1 MSENKEES
9 NPTTKSNDTIL
20 ELQLGDVINI
30 TDPLNEVLNEQT
42 FIIDYID
49 KSKTYLINTDSLD
62 RIRVPISPEGI
73 IGDGTITRIAI
84 LSRSDT
90 PSYARQ
96 NGLVPGKWI
105 NIHFGGDFPVIITG
119 EITNLENDM
128 IEIRSID
135 GDVIYL
141 NFDYKGLPENLPIEM
156 IEIRE
161 KPTKPLTS
169 EEKIRQLQAQQGEV
183 EEGEVEEGEQVAA
196 PFDLPEIEKEKEYID
211 PEKMQL
217 TVPLRNIKDQVREF
231 IIRADQVKFGNE
243 ELGPII
249 QYVDVST
256 KSQRYSI
263 ETQVS
268 DLLDELLS
276 TVPNAQR
283 TPRVLNNIHI
293 MIERFKQLREKFSFF
308 DQYGNVDGVL
318 VNEST
323 FKPIVDTYFRNF
335 KLNLY
340 WILPVVKNIKKVYD
354 VEDVEK
360 ENNDIDEIN
369 LEMDLKNIRELINN
383 YKSNDLPEGQTSYSA
398 LYSGL
403 NPFFTP
409 FELVGDD
416 KQNGVICNKNV
427 NDDINTIIDNL
438 GEMYS
443 SVFHNNGI
451 RNRKF
456 VIQKYTTSLSKLNAT
471 DLTGAKFVSVRTNI
485 VENDTMSI
493 KSFLTLPEPV
503 IRFSKINLPG
513 TTILDKANLNLHF
526 FNYWQLFKKEKL
538 EEIFIDNFE
547 KEIDYNEH
555 DFANNIK
562 KFVLDLS
569 EDEIKAMKSKDLY
582 KKFVKSIIPKTK
594 VLFNLMKKYIVGKL
608 SIVDVVSYLE
618 PFLIYTDDLTY
629 KQYED
634 IIEFI
639 SNQIRFYNKK
649 YQERKNIFRML
660 IAKRTNLSTISSN
673 VYSVMTLLDKKLRDE
688 IFDKDYQITNP
699 ENVFSNL
706 EILRKLYLRDYTK
719 LYTTAISVQNFPL
732 MFPTEFSNL
741 FEEEK
746 NKIDGR
752 LKKEET
758 NDKCKTI
765 TIAKYYTTL
774 DAIRGDNDKTIYF
787 DKKYD
792 KTNYGLLE
800 EHYSKE
806 VLTMSPEELKEYITK
821 DLMRKKR
828 LSETDADY
836 LADTL
841 VNGYKKVL
849 DGQFAILYK
858 GLNENISD
866 EVDYYIRTDNK
877 WELDSELSKE
887 GINTDE
893 STLLC
898 DMQKQCTNIPSEIDD
913 KCESLKADELGI
925 QTKLLKDVIGE
936 FDAKYKFSREQLK
949 EHISKQLIY
958 YQDVIVSLMKIET
971 NNMLKYNNQQ
981 YKLGLNTED
990 DISSKPFCPYQ
1001 EVLNLILRQQDFVE
1015 KQANIIKF
1023 VNSYTRQAL
1032 KGLGPLNEFET
1043 ENWLYCIKTN
1053 VPILPTFKFTLAE
1066 AFIVKGQYGYK
1077 DTLEIIKS
1085 QIGKLSDDGD
1095 WWVDKHSGWPICQVD
1110 FDIEEGYEDGFR
1122 VVTRAVL
1129 EEDAGNKIVSALAE
1143 KAKIYSTP
1151 ETKTISNIVNTLSI
1165 AMGINI
1171 EIQKEFIIN
1180 CVEYAIRSKVQ
1191 PEADYKRLLREAQEK
1206 GKKLPSYNDYY
1217 NTSLL
1222 YYTLGMFLIAIQT
1235 CIPSVK
1241 TRKTHPGCVRSFS
1254 GYPFEGTGDLS
1265 SLIYLGCVSYDIRES
1280 GEPWNVLKGK
1290 KREFITEKIKLSI
1303 DSFLLSL
1310 PEVNQKFEEK
1320 TNYLLTSGP
1329 EEIPEEHDISNWF
1342 QFLPPLV
1349 KFNIKHLVNISSEF
1363 KRSLNTDLRI
1373 GSINQREK
1381 ILVVGSKIILFS
1393 LALIERIQEVVK
1405 RNRLL
1410 LHTSNNEPYLENACC
1425 ESKEGETTIGYF
1437 ISKDQRISEYN
1448 GIVTELSNMMD
1459 DFTDICKAG
1468 LFYSDI
1474 NTKNKYPSI
1483 SNEYNEKTIYLG
1495 YIYFCKFN
1503 SLIPIPE
1510 NLIPMCTS
1518 KPETELINPSD
1529 SIERIIQKL
1538 KEDGRNYTNQDFLRL
1553 LQVIGK
1559 HNIINIKMDN
1569 LEFSSTT
1576 KLLKS
1581 IESIDDE
1588 NDEVAEKSLR
1598 DLIKDALDSYDIA
1611 SQVITTENYPKQ
1623 VKDLANFLVRNIDD
1637 MKREIIEFVKRN
1649 SGPDISNS
1657 KVKRLEKT
1665 IQSLSTWV
1673 ADNSTRNE
1681 NIKISDDKLYN
1692 IVNFYKNFAENF
1704 VNIFP
1709 NIILN
1714 KVNYDDV
1721 YIPSYYGFSQS
1732 HVKKLEKDIS
1742 SYYEKLKI
1750 FYDIPTL
1757 QNVLTTIQGS
1767 AKNIVKLANHT
1778 PSFTSTKINNDKTI
1792 KPVFDERTSRL
1803 LFEYYLL
1810 RILVNYIDL
1819 SDEDEMI
1826 VSEIKKPVEVA
1837 DIFAVDYLEDEETR
1851 IDLSMTDRIETNT
1864 RLLTGNK
1871 KELRQKTAELLVVFI
1886 EILNKEKNEVDIS
1899 YEEIQDQIFKLKERE
1914 KNDVTDRLKS
1924 MTDESRNVDT
1934 LLKINK
1940 LGMYSKGM
1948 QKGLTIYDKNFYDE
1962 EQMFRDKMNVAER
1975 KIRKRNPN
1983 ANDENIDILLN
1994 DYMEQQEVEREI
2006 DADAYDMS
2014 YMTEDFHNGQ
2024 TDGFSAPEEEYQ
2036 DYQDDN

>member
-9 NPTTKSNDTIL
+9 NPTSKSNDTIL

-169 EEKIRQLQAQQGEV
+169 EEKIRQLQAQEGEV
-183 EEGEVEEGEQVAA
+183 EEGEVEEGEVEEGEVLEGKQVAA
-196 PFDLPEIEKEKEYID
+196 TFDLPELEKEREYID

-249 QYVDVST
+249 QYVDVSS
-256 KSQRYSI
+256 KSLRYSI

-276 TVPNAQR
+276 TIPNAQR

-323 FKPIVDTYFRNF
+323 FKPIVDNYFRQF

-456 VIQKYTTSLSKLNAT
+456 VIQKYNTSLSKLNAT

-569 EDEIKAMKSKDLY
+569 EDEIKVMKSKDLY

-660 IAKRTNLSTISSN
+660 VAKRTNLSTISSN

-752 LKKEET
+752 LKK
-758 NDKCKTI
+758 
-765 TIAKYYTTL
+765 
-774 DAIRGDNDKTIYF
+774 
-787 DKKYD
+787 
-792 KTNYGLLE
+792 
-800 EHYSKE
+800 
-806 VLTMSPEELKEYITK
+806 
-821 DLMRKKR
+821 
-828 LSETDADY
+828 
-836 LADTL
+836 
-841 VNGYKKVL
+841 
-849 DGQFAILYK
+849 
-858 GLNENISD
+858 
-866 EVDYYIRTDNK
+866 
-877 WELDSELSKE
+877 
-887 GINTDE
+887 
-893 STLLC
+893 
-898 DMQKQCTNIPSEIDD
+898 
-913 KCESLKADELGI
+913 
-925 QTKLLKDVIGE
+925 
-936 FDAKYKFSREQLK
+936 
-949 EHISKQLIY
+949 
-958 YQDVIVSLMKIET
+958 
-971 NNMLKYNNQQ
+971 
-981 YKLGLNTED
+981 
-990 DISSKPFCPYQ
+990 
-1001 EVLNLILRQQDFVE
+1001 
-1015 KQANIIKF
+1015 
-1023 VNSYTRQAL
+1023 
-1032 KGLGPLNEFET
+1032 
-1043 ENWLYCIKTN
+1043 
-1053 VPILPTFKFTLAE
+1053 
-1066 AFIVKGQYGYK
+1066 
-1077 DTLEIIKS
+1077 
-1085 QIGKLSDDGD
+1085 
-1095 WWVDKHSGWPICQVD
+1095 
-1110 FDIEEGYEDGFR
+1110 
-1122 VVTRAVL
+1122 
-1129 EEDAGNKIVSALAE
+1129 
-1143 KAKIYSTP
+1143 
-1151 ETKTISNIVNTLSI
+1151 
-1165 AMGINI
+1165 
-1171 EIQKEFIIN
+1171 
-1180 CVEYAIRSKVQ
+1180 
-1191 PEADYKRLLREAQEK
+1191 
-1206 GKKLPSYNDYY
+1206 
-1217 NTSLL
+1217 
-1222 YYTLGMFLIAIQT
+1222 
-1235 CIPSVK
+1235 
-1241 TRKTHPGCVRSFS
+1241 
-1254 GYPFEGTGDLS
+1254 
-1265 SLIYLGCVSYDIRES
+1265 
-1280 GEPWNVLKGK
+1280 
-1290 KREFITEKIKLSI
+1290 
-1303 DSFLLSL
+1303 
-1310 PEVNQKFEEK
+1310 
-1320 TNYLLTSGP
+1320 
-1329 EEIPEEHDISNWF
+1329 
-1342 QFLPPLV
+1342 
-1349 KFNIKHLVNISSEF
+1349 
-1363 KRSLNTDLRI
+1363 
-1373 GSINQREK
+1373 
-1381 ILVVGSKIILFS
+1381 
-1393 LALIERIQEVVK
+1393 
-1405 RNRLL
+1405 
-1410 LHTSNNEPYLENACC
+1410 
-1425 ESKEGETTIGYF
+1425 
-1437 ISKDQRISEYN
+1437 
-1448 GIVTELSNMMD
+1448 
-1459 DFTDICKAG
+1459 
-1468 LFYSDI
+1468 
-1474 NTKNKYPSI
+1474 
-1483 SNEYNEKTIYLG
+1483 
-1495 YIYFCKFN
+1495 
-1503 SLIPIPE
+1503 
-1510 NLIPMCTS
+1510 
-1518 KPETELINPSD
+1518 
-1529 SIERIIQKL
+1529 
-1538 KEDGRNYTNQDFLRL
+1538 
-1553 LQVIGK
+1553 
-1559 HNIINIKMDN
+1559 
-1569 LEFSSTT
+1569 
-1576 KLLKS
+1576 
-1581 IESIDDE
+1581 
-1588 NDEVAEKSLR
+1588 
-1598 DLIKDALDSYDIA
+1598 
-1611 SQVITTENYPKQ
+1611 
-1623 VKDLANFLVRNIDD
+1623 
-1637 MKREIIEFVKRN
+1637 
-1649 SGPDISNS
+1649 
-1657 KVKRLEKT
+1657 
-1665 IQSLSTWV
+1665 
-1673 ADNSTRNE
+1673 
-1681 NIKISDDKLYN
+1681 
-1692 IVNFYKNFAENF
+1692 
-1704 VNIFP
+1704 
-1709 NIILN
+1709 
-1714 KVNYDDV
+1714 
-1721 YIPSYYGFSQS
+1721 
-1732 HVKKLEKDIS
+1732 
-1742 SYYEKLKI
+1742 
-1750 FYDIPTL
+1750 
-1757 QNVLTTIQGS
+1757 
-1767 AKNIVKLANHT
+1767 
-1778 PSFTSTKINNDKTI
+1778 
-1792 KPVFDERTSRL
+1792 
-1803 LFEYYLL
+1803 
-1810 RILVNYIDL
+1810 
-1819 SDEDEMI
+1819 
-1826 VSEIKKPVEVA
+1826 
-1837 DIFAVDYLEDEETR
+1837 
-1851 IDLSMTDRIETNT
+1851 
-1864 RLLTGNK
+1864 
-1871 KELRQKTAELLVVFI
+1871 
-1886 EILNKEKNEVDIS
+1886 
-1899 YEEIQDQIFKLKERE
+1899 
-1914 KNDVTDRLKS
+1914 
-1924 MTDESRNVDT
+1924 
-1934 LLKINK
+1934 
-1940 LGMYSKGM
+1940 
-1948 QKGLTIYDKNFYDE
+1948 
-1962 EQMFRDKMNVAER
+1962 
-1975 KIRKRNPN
+1975 
-1983 ANDENIDILLN
+1983 
-1994 DYMEQQEVEREI
+1994 
-2006 DADAYDMS
+2006 
-2014 YMTEDFHNGQ
+2014 
-2024 TDGFSAPEEEYQ
+2024 
-2036 DYQDDN
+2036 